1 MRIRGA
7 ETELEEAGLETDGM
21 AESTAELRKE
31 IMALSGI
38 DIMLNEDTF
47 KSTYQIMDELSA
59 KWEDLTD
66 IQQAS
71 ITELLA
77 GKHQGNVM
85 SSLMTNFDVARKALE
100 TSLNSE
106 GSAMQEHEKW
116 MDSLE
121 AKTNAL
127 QAAFQNLSQDTLN
140 SNFLKG
146 GVTALTELVNIIDTL
161 IKTIGAFPTAAL
173 IGGAVA
179 LIFNFGSSNEFAHY
193 GCESIA
199 A

>member
-21 AESTAELRKE
+21 AESTAKLRKE

-173 IGGAVA
+173 IGGVVA